1 MITFS
6 NVSFRYDDEL
16 DENKYALKD
25 VSLEVRSGEFACVIG
40 QNGSGKSTLSKLI
53 NAIYSPTSGKVYVG
67 GMDTSDPE
75 KIWDIRKK
83 AGMVFQNPDNQMVA
97 TIVEEDV
104 AFGAENLGVPA
115 AEIRERVNRA
125 LSTVGMLEHRL
136 KSPEQL
142 SGGQKQRIA
151 IAGILAMEP
160 ECIVFDESTA
170 MLDPSGRKEVMDV
183 ISQLHSRGMTVILV
197 THHMDEAV
205 RADKVF
211 VMDSG
216 SVVMSGHPRD
226 IFRHPDELRR
236 LKLDIPFSVYASL
249 ELQKRGIP
257 IALALT
263 PDELAGEM
271 YKIEKGSDVSKHS
284 AGRAGIDGSEGGLAN
299 AYREECFVAAANVT
313 PDAGGGHSAVGP
325 DSQHSAGHQ
334 VDLSDD
340 AIRLENLSHI
350 YDAGS
355 PFASPAIS
363 NINLRID
370 TGQLVGIIGHTGS
383 GKTTLIQH
391 FNGLLKPTEG
401 KIVVAGLQ
409 IADET
414 PTFENKKKRSKP
426 RRKELVAR
434 QKNVIE
440 IRKKVG
446 LVFQYPEYQLF
457 EETVEKDILF
467 GPLNLGVE
475 EQEARRRVRTSMEQV
490 GLDYDTYAGRSPFE
504 LSGGQKRRVA
514 IAGVLAMEPDVLIL
528 DEPTAGLDPQGRD
541 DLLGEIRRLHREKKT
556 TILIVSHSMDD
567 MAGLAERILVV
578 SKGKI
583 VLDGTPKQVFSE
595 EAMLREVGLDV
606 PEVCKT
612 LRMIGADASIIS
624 PAEGV
629 AELERW
635 LLQRGASVQGK
646 KEGLGGRHA

>member
-1 MITFS
+1 MITFN
-6 NVSFRYDDEL
+6 NVSFKYDDEL
-16 DENKYALKD
+16 DEDKYALKE
-25 VSLEVRSGEFACVIG
+25 VSLEVRRGEFACVIG

-75 KIWDIRKK
+75 QIWNIRKN

-115 AEIRERVNRA
+115 PEIRERVDRA
-125 LSTVGMLEHRL
+125 LSMVGMLDYRL
-136 KSPEQL
+136 KSPEHL

-183 ISQLHSRGMTVILV
+183 ISELHSRGMTVILV

-211 VMDSG
+211 VMESG
-216 SVVMSGHPRD
+216 RIVMSGHPKD
-226 IFRHPDELRR
+226 IFQYPDELRR
-236 LKLDIPFSVYASL
+236 LRLDIPFSVYASL

-257 IALALT
+257 IPLSLT
-263 PDELAGEM
+263 PEELAEELHKM
-271 YKIEKGSDVSKHS
+271 
-284 AGRAGIDGSEGGLAN
+284 AGASGCPGRGLADDTTDAAGTTEASGIVAGSAPN
-299 AYREECFVAAANVT
+299 SDSARREET
-313 PDAGGGHSAVGP
+313 DAGVVA
-325 DSQHSAGHQ
+325 
-334 VDLSDD
+334 D

-355 PFASPAIS
+355 AFASPAITS
-363 NINLRID
+363 VNLQID

-409 IADET
+409 IADAST
-414 PTFENKKKRSKP
+414 TKKKRSKP
-426 RRKELVAR
+426 SRKELVAR

-475 EQEARRRVRTSMEQV
+475 EAEARRRVKTSMEQV
-490 GLDYDTYAGRSPFE
+490 GLEYDIYAGRSPFE

-541 DLLGEIRRLHREKKT
+541 DLLGEIRRLHRDKNT
-556 TILIVSHSMDD
+556 TILVVSHSMDD
-567 MAGLAERILVV
+567 MAGLAERILVI

-583 VLDGTPKQVFSE
+583 VLDGTPKEVFSKGE
-595 EAMLREVGLDV
+595 ILRQVGLDV

-624 PAEGV
+624 PVEGV
-629 AELERW
+629 EELERW
-635 LLQRGASVQGK
+635 LLDRGAAGTGRGRGEREKQRP
-646 KEGLGGRHA
+646 GGQNA